1 MVKKK
6 LCWEE
11 GCAVLHCWRKA
22 RGERR
27 LRQDAL
33 LSVAGLMASPTRH
46 SREDS
51 LLGVGGKQKKKPPK
65 PLPASGRRRREEK
78 KRERGGGEFAGMS
91 GGEKRPAV
99 PEYPRS
105 LPEGRQR
112 QELRAGQRHCPLNT
126 TRQENSLFSL
136 QSYYKRAEE
145 IYSWRNRYNKGAH
158 RGPSSSSSSSFS
170 VKCALSQKK
179 TNSVGLPTVPYTCR
193 KLHTVRKS

>member
-1 MVKKK
+1 M
-6 LCWEE
+6 LSYTA
-11 GCAVLHCWRKA
+11 GGRRAQTLHGGA
-22 RGERR
+22 RG
-27 LRQDAL
+27 
-33 LSVAGLMASPTRH
+33 LSHPAFP
-46 SREDS
+46 
-51 LLGVGGKQKKKPPK
+51 GGFPPQGGGQTNKQKKKPPK
-65 PLPASGRRRREEK
+65 PLPASGRREEK

-105 LPEGRQR
+105 LAEGRQR
-112 QELRAGQRHCPLNT
+112 QEPRAGQRHRPLNA

-158 RGPSSSSSSSFS
+158 RGPSSSSSSSS

-193 KLHTVRKS
+193 KLLTVQKS